1 MNERIAKARLELLS
15 GTISETL
22 DADNEGNERMY
33 EYSASYAEPAN
44 RRILGS
50 WKVLDHTVN
59 GRHYQEE
66 FMERALRGTA
76 AGDITYEATYEFS
89 RNMCVKRVLICCLI
103 DAEDG
108 HATYEYHM
116 NLVLGWEVRG
126 KTLSVQP
133 ITGYQYTL
141 IDGKP
146 TSVQD
151 LPPNPEWIR
160 IRANVD
166 GNTLVLEDGDDVKT
180 LERVIQ

>member
-1 MNERIAKARLELLS
+1 MNERIAKTRLERIS
-15 GTISETL
+15 GMISETL
-22 DADNEGNERMY
+22 DADNEGTETMY
-33 EYSASYAEPAN
+33 EYSASYAEPPN

-50 WKVLDHTVN
+50 WKVLEHTVA

-66 FMERALRGTA
+66 FIGKALRGTT

-103 DAEDG
+103 DADEE
-108 HATYEYHM
+108 HLTYEYHM
-116 NLVLGWEVRG
+116 NLVLGWEIRG

-146 TSVQD
+146 TLVQD

-160 IRANVD
+160 IRASVD
-166 GNTLVLEDGDDVKT
+166 DNKLLLEDGDDIKT